1 MQYRSYGKTGWQVS
15 ALGFGCMRLPRT
27 ADGGIDEPEAE
38 RMVKYAIENGL
49 NYLDTAYFYH
59 SGESERFLGRIL
71 QDGWRE
77 KVRLVTKLPP
87 RLAEEAGDFDRLL
100 AEQLEKL
107 QTDHLDVY
115 LLHGLNKD
123 SWGKV
128 YEMGVLDWLT
138 EQKRSGRVGAL
149 GFSFHDSLE
158 VFQSIIDA
166 NDWDVCQI
174 QYNYMNEEHQ
184 AGTEGLKYAA
194 SRGVGVIIMEPL
206 LGGKLANPPE
216 AVSQIWESG
225 SRPMSAAEWAL
236 QWLWNKPE
244 VSIVLSGMSTME
256 QVVENV
262 HSASCSGIGSLA
274 QEDLDLV
281 ERARAVY
288 EALIPIPCT
297 SCEYCLP
304 CTNDVLIPSNFT
316 IFNQAVM
323 YSDFAGA
330 RRSYEWLGKREGE
343 IALAASCLSCEDC
356 EPKCPQ
362 EIRISQWMSYV
373 HEVLGLEKA
382 YDPAVA
388 F

>member
-1 MQYRSYGKTGWQVS
+1 
-15 ALGFGCMRLPRT
+15 
-27 ADGGIDEPEAE
+27 
-38 RMVKYAIENGL
+38 
-49 NYLDTAYFYH
+49 
-59 SGESERFLGRIL
+59 
-71 QDGWRE
+71 
-77 KVRLVTKLPP
+77 
-87 RLAEEAGDFDRLL
+87 
-100 AEQLEKL
+100 
-107 QTDHLDVY
+107 
-115 LLHGLNKD
+115 
-123 SWGKV
+123 
-128 YEMGVLDWLT
+128 VLDWLRQ
-138 EQKRSGRVGAL
+138 QKRDGRVGAL

-194 SRGVGVIIMEPL
+194 SKGVGVIIMEPL
-206 LGGKLANPPE
+206 LGGKLANPPD

-225 SRPMSAAEWAL
+225 SRPMSAVEWAF

-244 VSIVLSGMSTME
+244 ISIVLSGMSTME

-262 HSASCSGIGSLA
+262 QSASRSGIDSLV

-281 ERARAVY
+281 ERARSAY

-297 SCEYCLP
+297 ACEYCLP
-304 CTNDVLIPSNFT
+304 CPNDVLIPRNFT
-316 IFNQAVM
+316 IFNEGVM
-323 YSDFAGA
+323 YGDLAGA
-330 RRSYEWLGKREGE
+330 RRSYEWLERREGE
-343 IALAASCLSCEDC
+343 SALASACLACEDC
-356 EPKCPQ
+356 ETKCPQ
-362 EIRISQWMSYV
+362 NIRISQWMPYV